1 MATVTENKSEDIE
14 LIEPYNPL
22 DPIVVFDPEVKQS
35 PIVMRYNPPNEETG
49 DNSNFQDSTKEDA
62 IRFPLIK
69 LNNKIIEK
77 TNIEEFTLTLRDFL
91 PHLKIQIADYNKTI
105 QNTDVPGMNNVVTV
119 IMVAPE
125 DGSNKKISL
134 DFYITKCDFFDKTIV
149 YEGDLTLKDLRQ
161 VKWEQIGDDKL
172 TTYDMLQT
180 IAKDCGLG
188 FAATENCSTI
198 NDARWRQIYSKTYV
212 DYINEQMELGGL
224 DEYSIFDAWV
234 DQFNYLTLVNIPWV
248 MSEPVAP
255 NQLVTKL
262 IGGETLTETDFKVPE
277 QTVAEVPRTISNT
290 KDGSAAN
297 NMMFNKFE
305 SAVSNEKIMED
316 GTLTTFF
323 YLSDPGGANGIITEQ
338 VQIIE
343 NSIDGIEGN
352 TDYEF
357 GNCEFLGVEMG
368 EDVPILKQKRIVTAY
383 LRKIRAKQLY
393 VEMPKPNHNL
403 QRGMLI
409 NVMSQE
415 YQTDMK
421 RTILMNMDNSMAN
434 PESEKDTS
442 MSGSASEKAEG
453 LLNGDNANS
462 DAQTDAEE
470 LVEKMTPDEGEFEQ
484 SDFDKLIEDESF
496 GVPNPAISGMYYID
510 MVEYKYKK
518 GDADI
523 KQCMYLIKRGM
534 QSSLTNKY
542 APANL
547 TTK

>member
-224 DEYSIFDAWV
+224 DEYSVFDAWV

-262 IGGETLTETDFKVPE
+262 IGGETLTETDFKIPE

-305 SAVSNEKIMED
+305 SAVSNEKIMEA

-434 PESEKDTS
+434 PKSEKDTS